1 MLQIVRS
8 SMLLGATLFN
18 FLAFQYLQLDQALV
32 IMFSIPLMVA
42 ALAGPMLGE
51 WVGPRR
57 WAAIGVGFVGVV
69 LVARPGFGF
78 IHPAALLSVGAAAF
92 SALYAIMTRTLARFD
107 SNETTLFYSNLVGAL
122 ALLPLMPFVW
132 TTPSD
137 PVHIVMMTF
146 FGALGSGG
154 HFLLIVAHRH
164 TPASILSPFIYTQL
178 IWAMTLGFVV
188 FGDVPDRWTLGR
200 RGDRGRLR
208 TLSRSSRTGAR
219 PALNDRRFGSGHP
232 EQDRNQAGVL
242 HRLEE
247 FRRRNGR
254 QEDAGIDERPHHGA
268 GPHLQDVDIAPL
280 RQARQEAGNPGQ
292 IAAISVAVHRRG
304 DIFPPAW
311 RRPETRSRRCRRS
324 PPSARSSRAGRRRR
338 RRR

>member
-1 MLQIVRS
+1 MTSDPAERLAENAAAARRMRLIGIALMCGAVACFACLDATAKYLGRHVDVLEVVWARYASAFVLALLISNPLTRPGLVESRRPMLQVVRS

-18 FLAFQYLQLDQALV
+18 FLAFQYLRLDQALV

-137 PVHIVMMTF
+137 PLHIIIMTF

-164 TPASILSPFIYTQL
+164 TPASILAPFIYTQL
-178 IWAMTLGFVV
+178 VWAVMFGFVV
-188 FGDVPDRWTLGR
+188 FGDVPDRWTLA
-200 RGDRGRLR
+200 
-208 TLSRSSRTGAR
+208 GA
-219 PALNDRRFGSGHP
+219 AVVVASG
-232 EQDRNQAGVL
+232 L
-242 HRLEE
+242 YL
-247 FRRRNGR
+247 
-254 QEDAGIDERPHHGA
+254 
-268 GPHLQDVDIAPL
+268 
-280 RQARQEAGNPGQ
+280 
-292 IAAISVAVHRRG
+292 VHRERVRG
-304 DIFPPAW
+304 P
-311 RRPETRSRRCRRS
+311 R
-324 PPSARSSRAGRRRR
+324 
-338 RRR
+338 